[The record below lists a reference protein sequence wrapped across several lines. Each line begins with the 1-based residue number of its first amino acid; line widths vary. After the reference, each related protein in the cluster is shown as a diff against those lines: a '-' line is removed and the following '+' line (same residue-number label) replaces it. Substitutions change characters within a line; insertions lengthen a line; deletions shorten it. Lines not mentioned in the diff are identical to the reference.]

1 MCTPFIGFMWRRWE
15 LEVVLRRLR
24 CARDPLRLRSGQALC
39 ALEKARAFGMTPGRK
54 DDELT
59 KFQQHGGDVIM
70 LGGVSNESVHRENH
84 LLQRF

>member
-1 MCTPFIGFMWRRWE
+1 MKLCCGGCAAREIPFGFAQGRLFARWRKH
-15 LEVVLRRLR
+15 
-24 CARDPLRLRSGQALC
+24 ARSGC
-39 ALEKARAFGMTPGRK
+39 RRVEK